1 MSAAELS
8 NRAAKRGAALIE
20 GLKIAGC
27 ASYSA
32 EGQSLIGLRKLN
44 FFYGAN
50 GSGKTSIS
58 RVIAA
63 PADYPACAIR
73 WVNQRPLECLVYNPD
88 FVERNFRSTLPGI
101 FTLGEHDAGV
111 LDQIELARKD
121 VADIERAIRA
131 RDIVLNG
138 EDDALGKL
146 NERAALRD
154 NIENDCW
161 KLKNRHDADFQ
172 PAFTGVRGSKA
183 SFCDKLLS
191 EWASNQAAIHPLDNL
206 KKRAAVILEMGLARE
221 SAIRLPDSAELT
233 RLEALPILAKKVVG
247 QGDVDI
253 AGLIDRLGSSDWVKQ
268 GIGYFAQSTP
278 KCPFCQQDVETDL
291 AKHIGDYFDEAYDR
305 DIADIARLVA
315 EYVAASA
322 AYLEALTS
330 ISRTGSRYIDTDQ
343 LTGLIERAIA
353 RVTLNGQHA
362 ARKQK
367 EPSVVVTLENNTELF
382 TEVRDVLSAANAA
395 VTEHNQAVDDIGNQR
410 TTLTAEIWKCMVGE
424 AKEVLDVYHT
434 SKTAVDA
441 AISGI
446 EAGLA
451 TKRGDLATA
460 LQKLRDLEKGITSVQ
475 PTVTEIN
482 ALLTS
487 FGFRGFKLATAGEQ
501 SNLYEIVRLDGSNA
515 VRSLS
520 EGEKTFVAF
529 LYFYHLIRG
538 SVSESGMTSNRVIV
552 FDDPVSSLD
561 SDILFIVSSL
571 IKRVF
576 EMTHA
581 QNSLIRQVFVLTH
594 NIYFHKE
601 VSFDPDRNK
610 KLRAHESFWIVK
622 KIDDVSTL
630 ESFDHN
636 PIRTSYEL
644 LWSEVRNE
652 NRSNLTI
659 QNTLRRILE
668 NYFKILGNMNKDK
681 IIAKFEGREKVIC
694 ASLFSWVNDGS
705 HSAYDDLYVS
715 SDATTIDA
723 YLGVFKRIFEETG
736 HTQHYHMMMGSEPLP
751 TVNVAPI
758 EIPSPAVSD
767 GQNAT

>member
-1 MSAAELS
+1 M
-8 NRAAKRGAALIE
+8 IE

-32 EGQSLIGLRKLN
+32 EGQNLTELRKIN
-44 FFYGAN
+44 FIYGAN

-63 PADYPACAIR
+63 PADHPACAIR
-73 WVNQRPLECLVYNPD
+73 WTNQRPLECLVYNAD
-88 FVERNFRSTLPGI
+88 FVERNFRSSLPGI
-101 FTLGEHDAGV
+101 FTLGEHDAAV
-111 LDQIELARKD
+111 LDQIEQARKD
-121 VADIERAIRA
+121 VADIERDISA
-131 RDIVLNG
+131 RNIVLNG
-138 EDDALGKL
+138 KDDAPGKL
-146 NERAALRD
+146 SERAALRE
-154 NIENDCW
+154 NIENECW
-161 KLKNRHDADFQ
+161 KLKNHHDADFQ
-172 PAFTGVRGSKA
+172 SAFTGARGSKA
-183 SFCDKLLS
+183 NFCDKILS
-191 EWASNQAAIHPLDNL
+191 EWASNKAAIHPLDDL
-206 KKRAAVILEMGLARE
+206 KKRAAVIFEKGLTRE
-221 SAIRLPDSAELT
+221 SAIRVPDSAELT
-233 RLEALPILAKKVVG
+233 RMEALPILAKKVVG

-253 AGLIDRLGSSDWVKQ
+253 AGLIDRLGNSDWVKQ

-278 KCPFCQQDVETDL
+278 QCPFCQQDVEADL
-291 AKHIGDYFDEAYDR
+291 AKRIGDYFDEAYDC
-305 DIADIARLVA
+305 DIADIGRLVA
-315 EYVAASA
+315 GYEAAGA
-322 AYLEALTS
+322 AYLQSLAG
-330 ISRTGSRYIDTDQ
+330 ISQAGSRYIDADE
-343 LTGLIERAIA
+343 LTGLIERVTA
-353 RVTLNGQHA
+353 RLALNGQHI

-367 EPSVVVTLENNTELF
+367 EPSAVVTLEDNTELF
-382 TEVRDVLSAANAA
+382 AEVRDFFTAANAA
-395 VTEHNQAVDDIGNQR
+395 VAEHNGAVDDIGNQR
-410 TTLTAEIWKCMVGE
+410 ANLTAEIWKFLLEE
-424 AKEVLDVYHT
+424 AKAVLDAYHT
-434 SKTAVDA
+434 SKAAVDA

-446 EAGLA
+446 EAGLT
-451 TKRGDLATA
+451 TKRDDLTTA
-460 LQKLRDLEKGITSVQ
+460 QQALRSLEKGITSVQ

-482 ALLTS
+482 ALLAS
-487 FGFRGFKLATAGEQ
+487 FGFRGFKLATAGDQ
-501 SNLYEIVRLDGSNA
+501 GNLYEIVRLDGSNA

-576 EMTHA
+576 ELSHA

-601 VSFDPDRNK
+601 VSFDPDRK
-610 KLRAHESFWIVK
+610 RELRTHETFWIVK

-652 NRSNLTI
+652 NRSNLTL

-668 NYFKILGNMNKDK
+668 NYFKILGNMDKDK
-681 IIAKFEGREKVIC
+681 ITEKFEGREKVIC

-705 HSAYDDLYVS
+705 HSAHDDLYVS
-715 SDATTIDA
+715 SDAATVEA
-723 YLGVFKRIFEETG
+723 YLGVFRRIFEETG
-736 HTQHYHMMMGSEPLP
+736 HIQHYHMMMGTE
-751 TVNVAPI
+751 
-758 EIPSPAVSD
+758 AVSTANVSRMEIASPISD
-767 GQNAT
+767 NGQDAA